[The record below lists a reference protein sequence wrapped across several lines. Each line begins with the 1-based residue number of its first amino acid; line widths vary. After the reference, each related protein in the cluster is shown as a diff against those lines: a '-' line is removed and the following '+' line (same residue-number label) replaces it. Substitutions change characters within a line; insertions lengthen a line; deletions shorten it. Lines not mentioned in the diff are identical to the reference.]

1 MTVREKIINYALDAQ
16 DKTRGEL
23 GLVKSGHWCAEFVSH
38 IIDKALPNNNVTSI
52 SCTRMQDNM
61 SQSNAWSEPDDDI
74 KIGDI
79 IFYNWEHDYDPTGNL
94 DHVGIVVDVQQNFIR
109 TIEGNTVNSENPTD
123 PTNPVKLKVRYRN
136 NLNFNCT
143 YPDYYMRYTGD
154 TPTTNPTTVSNP
166 PIPPTTEPPAT
177 EITDAIL
184 NIQKALDKLKS
195 IYHI

>member
-1 MTVREKIINYALDAQ
+1 MTVREKIINYALDSQ

-23 GLVKSGHWCAEFVSH
+23 GLVKSGHWCAEFVSY

-52 SCTRMQDNM
+52 SCTRMQANM

-136 NLNFNCT
+136 KLNFNCT
-143 YPDYYMRYTGD
+143 YPDFYMRYTGD
-154 TPTTNPTTVSNP
+154 TPTSTTPPPINPTPTADV
-166 PIPPTTEPPAT
+166 PTTDIT
-177 EITDAIL
+177 QEII